1 VSALRASIAIA
12 ALVVAHACAQTKE
25 AAKPEAASP
34 AAPPP
39 AAPPPAAPSPAAP
52 PPAATPAPSAV
63 APSGPL
69 VATFG
74 WFAELA
80 GSCWKGD
87 YPDGTT
93 SDTQC
98 YLAQYEHLL
107 RGSIKMYRAGSPQP
121 TFEGDA
127 VFSRDT
133 AGSGKVIYTQWGSGG
148 IYATGEI
155 AFEGDT
161 LVFRNRQPETGELA
175 QVRAVWRRTG
185 PDSYRVT
192 RERSDD
198 SVWREFLVVDY
209 RRLR

>member
-1 VSALRASIAIA
+1 MRALRVSIALA
-12 ALVVAHACAQTKE
+12 ALMFAHACAQTKE
-25 AAKPEAASP
+25 AAKPDAALSAVP
-34 AAPPP
+34 PPSAAPAPP
-39 AAPPPAAPSPAAP
+39 A
-52 PPAATPAPSAV
+52 TAPSAST
-63 APSGPL
+63 PSSPL

-80 GSCWKGD
+80 GSCWKGE

-107 RGSIKMYRAGSPQP
+107 RGSIKMYRAGSPEP
-121 TFEGDA
+121 SFEGDA

-133 AGSGKVIYTQWGSGG
+133 AGSAKVIYTQWGSGG

-155 AFEGDT
+155 TFEGDT
-161 LVFRNRQPETGELA
+161 LVFRNRQPETGALA
-175 QVRAVWRRTG
+175 PVRAIWRRTG
-185 PDSYRVT
+185 PDSFRVS

-198 SVWREFLVVDY
+198 SSWREFLVVDY

>member
-1 VSALRASIAIA
+1 MRALRVSIAVA
-12 ALVVAHACAQTKE
+12 ALVFVHACAQTKE
-25 AAKPEAASP
+25 AAKPEAGAP
-34 AAPPP
+34 AVTPP
-39 AAPPPAAPSPAAP
+39 AAVPAASAS
-52 PPAATPAPSAV
+52 APS
-63 APSGPL
+63 SPL

-80 GSCWKGD
+80 GSCWKGE

-93 SDTQC
+93 TDTQC

-121 TFEGDA
+121 SFEGDA

-148 IYATGEI
+148 IYAIGEI
-155 AFEGDT
+155 TFEGDT
-161 LVFRNRQPETGELA
+161 LVFRNHQPEGGLSP
-175 QVRAVWRRTG
+175 VRSVWRRTG
-185 PDSYRVT
+185 PDSFRVT

-198 SVWREFLVVDY
+198 SGWREFLVVDY